1 MAHKTLISG
10 TAYSVTGGRELIG
23 GTGYDCKAGKTLIGG
38 TAFTVPFSKG
48 IPLSTITPGAILYIN
63 ESGSPVPF
71 YIAKHDY
78 ESGLNGAGRTLL
90 VRKDCYD
97 KRAFNR
103 ENNAFSGSSMDTWLN
118 NTWLKLLDADIQA
131 AISKTKFYYTTGNG
145 NNTVTTIQRAV
156 FLLSVTE
163 LGQSSGDVNTEGT
176 ALASA
181 VCSQLAIAY
190 YDGSATVQWTR
201 TPSTRDTIYVF
212 AMRTDGGLQK
222 NKSSGFKGSR
232 PTFTLPDTF
241 PVIQNPDGT
250 YTLAE

>member
-1 MAHKTLISG
+1 MSTQTEITRLQTARNKLRTWLVGLGLAASTDKLDALADKAAAIKNNGAVDANVKEGESYTIPAGYHNGSG
-10 TAYSVTGGRELIG
+10 TV
-23 GTGYDCKAGKTLIGG
+23 
-38 TAFTVPFSKG
+38 KG
-48 IPLSTITPGAILYIN
+48 
-63 ESGSPVPF
+63 V
-71 YIAKHDY
+71 
-78 ESGLNGAGRTLL
+78 
-90 VRKDCYD
+90 
-97 KRAFNR
+97 
-103 ENNAFSGSSMDTWLN
+103 SGSSMDTWLN

-145 NNTVTTIQRAV
+145 NNTVTTLQRAV

-163 LGQSSGDVNTEGT
+163 LGKSSGFANTEGT

-190 YDGSATVQWTR
+190 YNGNATTQWTR

-212 AMRTDGGLQK
+212 DMRTDGGLER

-232 PTFTLPDTF
+232 PTFTLPDTL

-250 YTLAE
+250 YTIAA

>member
-10 TAYSVTGGRELIG
+10 TAYSVTGGREMIG
-23 GTGYDCKAGKTLIGG
+23 GTGYGCKAGKTLIGG

-48 IPLSTITPGAILYIN
+48 IPLSTITPGAILYLN

-71 YIAKHDY
+71 YVCKHDY

-97 KRAFNR
+97 ERAFSSN
-103 ENNAFSGSSMDTWLN
+103 NNAFSGSSMDTWLN
-118 NTWLKLLDADIQA
+118 NSWLKLLDAGIQA
-131 AISKTKFYYTTGNG
+131 AISKTKFYYTPGNG
-145 NNTVTTIQRAV
+145 NNTVSTLQRAV

-163 LGQSSGDVNTEGT
+163 LGKSSRYANTEGT
-176 ALASA
+176 ALSSA

-190 YDGSATVQWTR
+190 RNGSAVTQWTR
-201 TPSTRDTIYVF
+201 TPYTFNGVTVYYLFTNGSIDSTFY
-212 AMRTDGGLQK
+212 A
-222 NKSSGFKGSR
+222 NSNGSR
-232 PTFTLPDTF
+232 PAFTLPGTF

-250 YTLAE
+250 YSPAA